1 MVNIL
6 IATNDINIIK
16 KLTNEIITNNYDI
29 RIAKICNSNDETID
43 ILNNT
48 NIDIIFLDLKMI
60 GNDLNIFF
68 EKLNNN
74 KRERYKDSIII
85 MSDMFSQIENIS
97 KNNMIVEYIL
107 QESDRD
113 EIIYKVNKVVEKK
126 DIDVKRKAIIKEL
139 EYINYNTDYKGTNY
153 LIDTILQVYRN
164 KKIMIENLQKD
175 VYPIISQIHKKSIN
189 TIRCN
194 IRHATE
200 CMYCECNIKK
210 LNEYFGIID
219 DERPTTKDV
228 IYTVLSKIS

>member
-60 GNDLNIFF
+60 GNNLNIFF

>member
-60 GNDLNIFF
+60 GNNLNIFF

-113 EIIYKVNKVVEKK
+113 EIIYKLNKVVEKK

>member
-1 MVNIL
+1 
-6 IATNDINIIK
+6 
-16 KLTNEIITNNYDI
+16 
-29 RIAKICNSNDETID
+29 
-43 ILNNT
+43 
-48 NIDIIFLDLKMI
+48 
-60 GNDLNIFF
+60 
-68 EKLNNN
+68 
-74 KRERYKDSIII
+74 

>member
-74 KRERYKDSIII
+74 KREIGRAH
-85 MSDMFSQIENIS
+85 
-97 KNNMIVEYIL
+97 V
-107 QESDRD
+107 
-113 EIIYKVNKVVEKK
+113 
-126 DIDVKRKAIIKEL
+126 
-139 EYINYNTDYKGTNY
+139 
-153 LIDTILQVYRN
+153 
-164 KKIMIENLQKD
+164 
-175 VYPIISQIHKKSIN
+175 
-189 TIRCN
+189 
-194 IRHATE
+194 
-200 CMYCECNIKK
+200 
-210 LNEYFGIID
+210 
-219 DERPTTKDV
+219 
-228 IYTVLSKIS
+228 